1 MMRSSRVA
9 VFVLLLITVLIGANC
24 SYYNRIIAR
33 KNLVDG
39 SKAYKD
45 RKFPEA
51 EQLFRDA
58 VGRDPSGESIEG
70 KTAQLFLART
80 LHSMYIGD
88 RKNSAR
94 AEEAIAE
101 YQKAL
106 ALNPNDQ
113 SSYKAIASLYE
124 NLQKNNE
131 WLDWVTKR
139 STNTSIPPEQRAEAL
154 TSLAA
159 KKNSC
164 ANDITDTDATKK
176 TVTKDGKPSFE
187 FVKPAN
193 EADFTTLK
201 GCVADGLALTQ
212 QTMSLESDQVKNAAS
227 LDVKSLT
234 DQQLKSNQDLL
245 KVFESARSYRASL
258 LVQAMR
264 LAEMEGRTEDRD
276 RLKQESED
284 ARKNFLSLSDVVKKI
299 QAEIDERI
307 AAQQAEQSRN
317 AANKAPAANSQ

>member
-1 MMRSSRVA
+1 MESNDEILSSCGFWIITNYRSNRGKLL
-9 VFVLLLITVLIGANC
+9 VF
-24 SYYNRIIAR
+24 
-33 KNLVDG
+33 
-39 SKAYKD
+39 SKSYKD

-58 VGRDPSGESIEG
+58 VSRDPKGETVEG

-80 LHSMYIGD
+80 LHSEFIGD
-88 RKNSAR
+88 RKNTAK

-124 NLQKNNE
+124 NLQKNDE

-139 STNTSIPPEQRAEAL
+139 STNTSIPQEQRAEAL

-164 ANDITDTDATKK
+164 ANDITDTEATKK
-176 TVTKDGKPSFE
+176 TVTKDGKQTFQ
-187 FVKPAN
+187 FVKPEN
-193 EADFTTLK
+193 ETDFATLK
-201 GCVADGLALTQ
+201 QCVQEGLALTE
-212 QTMSLESDQVKNAAS
+212 QTAALETEQVKNAKS
-227 LDVKSLT
+227 LNIKSLT
-234 DQQLKSNQDLL
+234 DEQLKSNQDLL

-276 RLKQESED
+276 RLKTESEA
-284 ARKNFLSLSDVVKKI
+284 ARQSFLDLSEVVKSI
-299 QAEIDERI
+299 QNEIDERV
-307 AAQQAEQSRN
+307 AAREAEAAREAPNKNS
-317 AANKAPAANSQ
+317 AANAK